1 MKTEKYLV
9 SLLTV
14 AMVLLPL
21 PYFEVAAAGGCT
33 DNLKSKCQKE
43 INGAGA
49 ALGAGL
55 TGASAQEGHD
65 LASSQASALNNC
77 ASNMAGASSKC
88 SSLMDQC
95 NQCPQQEASSCRTAL
110 QSLVSNA
117 SGQAGSCAGQGMQSQ
132 STANSMGDMGS
143 VLSALAPLAGMAAM
157 MANQQKD
164 DQPQQP
170 DTSHALQPNGSLDC
184 SKPDAFYY
192 SDCNSQL
199 MSLCNSNMTDYRC
212 VDFYSRYCAG
222 GSGVSGSPSVAAP
235 VTLPVSGASSYTGS
249 GIQIAST
256 TGTATTYQYIPPA
269 QGAAGEGI
277 GTSFCSTVSA
287 YNFCAQGG
295 HDQCPSCL
303 QIQQINSATCQQN
316 PASCLGTN
324 TASALAGGKASCPT
338 DPLYNDANVAAGWG
352 FQDPSTGVA
361 VTATFPTTP
370 STTTGGSPLPVAV
383 LPQSVSSGG
392 AAMANAKV
400 ASAGGAARGTVAA
413 NGREGLARGA
423 TSLANY
429 ANGSNP
435 AAARAVGAANMIT
448 AQSVNGVS
456 REVASS
462 GGNLLGNATRTA
474 SAGPAPDVQ
483 GQFGPSVFAV
493 SSQAI
498 RNLCK
503 ARRFANCP

>member
-1 MKTEKYLV
+1 MKTDFKKYLV
-9 SLLTV
+9 KFLMLAMTV
-14 AMVLLPL
+14 ATLPEEAWADCSSSLVNSCKAAIASVQAGVAGGMMTANALGGGL
-21 PYFEVAAAGGCT
+21 PGVSQQGATMNGGAAGMSSAATTCQTNAGKCQSACMSQGAAAVQ
-33 DNLKSKCQKE
+33 NCQKTL
-43 INGAGA
+43 N
-49 ALGAGL
+49 
-55 TGASAQEGHD
+55 D
-65 LASSQASALNNC
+65 LASS
-77 ASNMAGASSKC
+77 AGA
-88 SSLMDQC
+88 
-95 NQCPQQEASSCRTAL
+95 
-110 QSLVSNA
+110 QS
-117 SGQAGSCAGQGMQSQ
+117 AGYGANETGTQ
-132 STANSMGDMGS
+132 STGDSMGGM
-143 VLSALAPLAGMAAM
+143 LSALAPLAGLAAM

-199 MSLCNSNMTDYRC
+199 ISLCNSNMTDYRC

-222 GSGVSGSPSVAAP
+222 GSGVSGSSSVSAP
-235 VTLPVSGASSYTGS
+235 VTLPVSGTSGA

-256 TGTATTYQYIPPA
+256 SATSYQYIPPA

-324 TASALAGGKASCPT
+324 TASSLASGKASCPT

-370 STTTGGSPLPVAV
+370 STTTSGSPLPVAV
-383 LPQSVSSGG
+383 LPQSVNSGS

-400 ASAGGAARGTVAA
+400 ASAGGAARGTVGTVAA

-462 GGNLLGNATRTA
+462 GGNLLGNATRAA